1 MSNLNSLLWQ
11 ACQSGSIDNILILL
25 DKGADINFQ
34 NQLSYSRTPL
44 HLACENSNLEVIQ
57 VLIENGADL
66 NTVKSSGGWSALI
79 RVANA
84 GLRDVVK
91 KLLENGCDL
100 NIRSSESNGG
110 WTALTRSILNGDLES
125 VKLLTRAGCDLEIR
139 TSESR
144 GEGHTPFTLA
154 AFYGQTEILKE
165 LIKVGSNINAKTK
178 SGKNALD
185 WAKEQSKIEIV
196 KLLSQTD
203 IVKKLQEEGKI
214 EKEVRFNQENV
225 LPELTSLQNI
235 YLSFSQLSQSIVQL
249 HNLIEEQSIAIQKLS
264 LAIESFYIYWECE
277 FDQQS
282 TYKQDFEKE
291 VQIIETKML
300 NQIKN
305 VSEEAEYI
313 KKKLFLLRSIEI
325 CKRKIIDAGKKKIKG
340 DYNKKQCD
348 LILKKI
354 DDLMNSAKNTVDKW
368 RLDITKGSIDNWQY
382 EELLCTLE
390 EIGLEKWF
398 EPLKSNQVTPSRILL
413 MNFKDLMNTRLKN
426 GETMKF
432 GDVAYLKM
440 VFQTIIEK
448 KLVHKVFDDPSL
460 NLMFVTYWTVNNVVN
475 YFEKI
480 KLKDTALILKR
491 NRVNGFILLNLNK
504 YDSKDIY
511 VENEKLRSTFLSELS
526 KSLTIFYTLSINNLD
541 FGLIPKEFICPI
553 TGNIMD
559 DPVLGSDGFIYERV
573 AIEKWF
579 QQSDKSPMTNKIVH
593 DKSLIPS
600 SDILHSISNWKSKT
614 KQ

>member
-1 MSNLNSLLWQ
+1 
-11 ACQSGSIDNILILL
+11 
-25 DKGADINFQ
+25 
-34 NQLSYSRTPL
+34 
-44 HLACENSNLEVIQ
+44 
-57 VLIENGADL
+57 
-66 NTVKSSGGWSALI
+66 
-79 RVANA
+79 
-84 GLRDVVK
+84 
-91 KLLENGCDL
+91 
-100 NIRSSESNGG
+100 
-110 WTALTRSILNGDLES
+110 
-125 VKLLTRAGCDLEIR
+125 
-139 TSESR
+139 
-144 GEGHTPFTLA
+144 
-154 AFYGQTEILKE
+154 
-165 LIKVGSNINAKTK
+165 
-178 SGKNALD
+178 
-185 WAKEQSKIEIV
+185 
-196 KLLSQTD
+196 
-203 IVKKLQEEGKI
+203 
-214 EKEVRFNQENV
+214 
-225 LPELTSLQNI
+225 
-235 YLSFSQLSQSIVQL
+235 
-249 HNLIEEQSIAIQKLS
+249 
-264 LAIESFYIYWECE
+264 
-277 FDQQS
+277 
-282 TYKQDFEKE
+282 
-291 VQIIETKML
+291 ML